1 MEVVDVMRGAV
12 IAIVLGIVCV
22 FAGAVLIWQC
32 WAQFKIMFWG
42 TLGPVVLLGGLLL
55 AAIGWSEYQAAKE
68 FEAATTTPPP
78 TPTPS
83 KTEEPK
89 PEEAKPEEAKPAE
102 EKAEQPGA
110 EESKPQAEAT
120 GEQPSEG

>member
-1 MEVVDVMRGAV
+1 MRGAV
-12 IAIVLGIVCV
+12 IAMVLGIVCV

-83 KTEEPK
+83 ETKEAKPEEAK

-102 EKAEQPGA
+102 EKAEQPEA
-110 EESKPQAEAT
+110 EESKPQTEAT
-120 GEQPSEG
+120 GEQTSEG